1 MTYAKWGAHKTRVVK
16 RKSKWLFIIL
26 LSAISAQNLFC
37 SKKTV
42 PFEPTDPLGIANKWV
57 YDSLKLYYYWSD
69 QMPGKP
75 DYTLPTAEF
84 FKRLLSSAD
93 RFSAISNGR
102 DVVPAKSVYELYG
115 FHYSMITHPFD
126 PQQLVGV
133 VTMVAPGSNA
143 SLLMKRGAFF
153 TKVNNFA
160 VTSANVQTINQLLS
174 ADGTIILQLAAFN
187 NNGTALVD
195 GATASVTA
203 GGIPFQSIYATRFF
217 EKNGVKTGY
226 LNYLQCIESQDYK
239 MLESVQK
246 LKNAGVTELILDLRF
261 NAGGSVASS
270 AKLAGMLVPS
280 FNPDNVYVTFKGNR
294 FGGTVK
300 QTFRQTIAFSG
311 SAPGKSMQELQ
322 FRNLGLKRVFI
333 LTSAATISAAEILCN
348 NLKPYLQVIRIG
360 TKTRGKDEASF
371 VIEDTRNPR
380 QVDWVMIP
388 TVYKI
393 FDAND
398 KGSYSNGLLPDHEVN
413 EFSSLPLQD
422 MGYPG
427 DQLVDKALLLIYG
440 NTTVDITPLRNK
452 VFHFQDIKEQYQS
465 AGAANGGIEVRRLP

>member
-1 MTYAKWGAHKTRVVK
+1 MTHAKRIIYQAPVIKP
-16 RKSKWLFIIL
+16 KSKWLFIIFL
-26 LSAISAQNLFC
+26 LAISSQNLLC

-69 QMPGKP
+69 QMPAKP
-75 DYTLPTAEF
+75 DYTLPTPEF
-84 FKRLLSSAD
+84 FKRLLAAGD
-93 RFSAISNGR
+93 RFSSISNGR
-102 DVVPAKSVYELYG
+102 DVMPPKSVYELYG
-115 FHYSMITHPFD
+115 FHYSLITHPFN

-133 VTMVAPGSNA
+133 VMMVVPGSNA
-143 SLLMKRGAFF
+143 AQVLKRGTFF
-153 TKVNNFA
+153 TGVNNVA
-160 VTSANVQTINQLLS
+160 VSPDNVQAVNRLL
-174 ADGTIILQLAAFN
+174 AGGGTIALQLAALN
-187 NNGTALVD
+187 NNGTALID
-195 GATASVTA
+195 LATVHITH
-203 GGIPFQSIYATRFF
+203 GGVPFQSVHAIRFF
-217 EKNGVKTGY
+217 EQNGIKTGY
-226 LNYLQCIESQDYK
+226 LGYLQCIESQDNK
-239 MLESVQK
+239 VLDGIQK

-311 SAPGKSMQELQ
+311 SAPGKNMQELQ

-333 LTSAATISAAEILCN
+333 LTSAATVSAAEILCH

-371 VIEDTRNPR
+371 VIEDRRNPH
-380 QVDWVMIP
+380 QVDWVLVP

-398 KGSYSNGLLPDHEVN
+398 KGDYSNGLLPDHEIN
-413 EFSSLPLQD
+413 EFSRLPLQD

-427 DQLVDKALLLIYG
+427 DQLVDKALSLIYG
-440 NTTVDITPLRNK
+440 STAVGVTPLRNK
-452 VFHFQDIKEQYQS
+452 VFSFRNIKEQYQS
-465 AGAANGGIEVRRLP
+465 AGAPDRGIRVLQ